1 MNKKERG
8 GVAYA
13 RKGPYEYDN
22 VKYEADLKN
31 GDIVTI
37 LDSGIIETGNYK
49 GKAVDSWY
57 FKVRTRNGEKKAK
70 FNQKS
75 INILIDEFGED
86 SDNWVGKDVLTIVHK
101 TLIAGEKQD
110 VVYFV
115 TEGWKLDEYG
125 ELVKEGGV
133 FGKEDGPDQEKTGAV
148 DTVEYPEEIINPEDI
163 PF

>member
-1 MNKKERG
+1 MNKKVGG

-13 RKGPYEYDN
+13 RKAPYEYDN

-57 FKVRTRNGEKKAK
+57 FKTKTRNGEKKAK

-75 INILIDEFGED
+75 RNVMIDEFGEN
-86 SDNWVGKDVLTIVHK
+86 SDDWVGKDVRIIIHK
-101 TLIAGEKQD
+101 TMIAGEKQE

-125 ELVKEGGV
+125 ELYKD
-133 FGKEDGPDQEKTGAV
+133 EDSQEKKTEEI
-148 DTVEYPEEIINPEDI
+148 DTIEYPEEVINPEDI

>member
-1 MNKKERG
+1 MNKKVGG

-13 RKGPYEYDN
+13 RKDTYEYNN

-31 GDIVTI
+31 GDIVTV
-37 LDSGIIETGNYK
+37 LDNGIIETGNYK
-49 GKAVDSWY
+49 GRAVDSWY
-57 FKVRTRNGEKKAK
+57 FKVKTRNGEKKTK

-86 SDNWVGKDVLTIVHK
+86 SDNWAGKDVRVIIHK

-125 ELVKEGGV
+125 ELVKEGV
-133 FGKEDGPDQEKTGAV
+133 NFDKEDRPGQEKTREV